1 MGRIIIIIMSL
12 LFSTLCWAQCNYQF
26 NQNQIN
32 VNYNGA
38 AIEIPFTINAQR
50 PGQGQSKPPGICN
63 EIAFFFGTGNAN
75 SYNRKVFQGSSSMSY
90 TLEKIN
96 PSGTLKAFGDH
107 SGSNEFLSS
116 SIDYNQSI
124 NLQGVFKIPVQGG
137 LPNKGLYQD
146 VVNVTAYGYN
156 NDNANQQ
163 GMTKQLVIN
172 VQVQDF
178 MELSIVP
185 VGAAH
190 DGSSTSAIL
199 NFGQLAQNQELAA
212 DLIVRANS
220 GYRVKVGS
228 QNNGSFKHAT
238 LNTTIPYQFFF
249 AGNTINLNG
258 TNGNPTNAVYNSN
271 STPASGNRYN
281 MKVRVGALASNQAN
295 GDYTD
300 IITVTI
306 SSP

>member
-1 MGRIIIIIMSL
+1 MERVIILGIFFLIPS
-12 LFSTLCWAQCNYQF
+12 FSWAQCNYQF

-32 VNYNGA
+32 VNYNGS

-50 PGQGQSKPPGICN
+50 PGQGQSSPPGFCSR
-63 EIAFFFGTGNAN
+63 IAFFFGTGNAN
-75 SYNRKVFQGSSSMSY
+75 SYNRRVFQGGSYLNY
-90 TLEKIN
+90 TLEN
-96 PSGTLKAFGDH
+96 VNSTGTLKAFGDH
-107 SGSNEFLSS
+107 SSSNEFLSVN
-116 SIDYNQSI
+116 IDYNQSKT
-124 NLQGVFKIPVQGG
+124 LQGVFKIPIQGG

-146 VVNVTAYGYN
+146 VVNVTAYGYI

-185 VGAAH
+185 VGSAH
-190 DGSSTSAIL
+190 NSSSTSAIL
-199 NFGQLAQNQELAA
+199 NFGALAQNQELSA

-228 QNNGSFKHAT
+228 QNNGYFKHAT
-238 LNTTIPYQFFF
+238 QNATIPYKLYF
-249 AGNTINLNG
+249 AGSDINLNG
-258 TNGNPTNAVYNSN
+258 TSGNPMSAAYNSN

-281 MKVRVGALASNQAN
+281 MKVRVGALASNQVN
-295 GDYTD
+295 GDYSDT
-300 IITVTI
+300 ITVMV